1 MQTAFVPIYTEEELL
16 KKIKSTEAIILK
28 TKNEVLQ
35 STYSEDSYLFG
46 YVWCAYELVRYVV
59 SDFLDGD
66 YYEWYDRLFIEK
78 EVDDDYVFEPKQ
90 LDTLHNSLIAL
101 KFEYNQF
108 RDAVSQYYDYHYVEN
123 GKEAVTFIIT
133 DIFLKINP
141 ETDDDYQ
148 KLAYILEDL
157 NRTYISCNDD
167 YTYGDEVTW
176 EQMFD
181 YVDAYLEHQ
190 EDMIVQLKTRLDLEE
205 A

>member
-1 MQTAFVPIYTEEELL
+1 MKTAYVPIYSEEELL

-66 YYEWYDRLFIEK
+66 DYEWYDRLFIEK

-90 LDTLHNSLIAL
+90 LDTLHNSLISL

-108 RDAVSQYYDYHYVEN
+108 RDAVSQYYDYQYVEN
-123 GKEAVTFIIT
+123 GKDAVTFIIT
-133 DIFLKINP
+133 DIFLKVNP
-141 ETDDDYQ
+141 QTDDDYQ

-157 NRTYISCNDD
+157 NRTYIYCKDN

-181 YVDAYLEHQ
+181 YVNAYIDHQ
-190 EDMIVQLKTRLDLEE
+190 KDMIAQLKTRLDLEE
-205 A
+205 V